1 MTERL
6 IENGRRVDHAY
17 KVADLVW
24 RFCRQKRFAPD
35 KTYGRI
41 FANKV
46 TDLSGDQVDLDMTEE
61 EFNEIVMKLVI
72 PPFKPDIGSIEW
84 SDKTEDFNQ
93 WYREPKA

>member
-6 IENGRRVDHAY
+6 IENGRRVDRAY

-61 EFNEIVMKLVI
+61 VLVDLKRRKVI
-72 PPFKPDIGSIEW
+72 SGRRLV
-84 SDKTEDFNQ
+84 NLLGQ
-93 WYREPKA
+93 HQREVRRQPSS